1 MGKECE
7 LLEKC
12 GFFTKYQMARELG
25 FIQLYCRGPK
35 MSKCERKIFRQKNG
49 TPPIDDMTPGGQII
63 VKVNLKKELILF
75 S

>member
-1 MGKECE
+1 MAKECE
-7 LLEKC
+7 LLAGC

-35 MSKCERKIFRQKNG
+35 MNKCVRKIFRQKNG
-49 TPPIDDMTPGGQII
+49 TSPTDDLTPCGQII
-63 VKVNLKKELILF
+63 VKVKLKKEQMLF